1 MKTEKKSLRW
11 LRRTAWVPAV
21 LWYWEIWRLSDQ
33 PATVSGAVS
42 DGLLGWVLGLLCP
55 AYAGAAASAQIA
67 AVEALSFFER
77 KAAHMFLYFM
87 LALFLLMAIS
97 ALRRLRGKQR
107 YAVTLALC
115 ALLAGL
121 DEFHQT
127 FIPGRSGELRD
138 VLVDTV
144 GAAIGLAFPALA
156 AWIIRQK
163 GRCRFFLG
171 LPAVGAALALASPLL
186 AGPVLARANGTGLFT
201 VQAQE
206 EAVLAILQ
214 EAARCCGH
222 GMLGVCC
229 MLGASVSGLRFFPAL
244 AFTALFAG
252 AFSVALG
259 GWGCGVCALLGVL
272 LAALVWAAG
281 KAAES
286 LRKRIS

>member
-1 MKTEKKSLRW
+1 MKTEKKLSRRLRFA
-11 LRRTAWVPAV
+11 AWAPAV

-33 PATVSGAVS
+33 PAAVSGAVS

-55 AYAGAAASAQIA
+55 SYAGAAAPARTA

-87 LALFLLMAIS
+87 LALFICLAVS
-97 ALRRLRGKQR
+97 TLRRLRGRR

-121 DEFHQT
+121 DEYHQT

-138 VLVDTV
+138 VLVDTA

-156 AWIIRQK
+156 AWIIRRK
-163 GRCRFFLG
+163 GRSRFFLV
-171 LPAVGAALALASPLL
+171 LPAAGAALALASPLL
-186 AGPVLARANGTGLFT
+186 AGPVLERAKDMDLFS
-201 VQAQE
+201 VQPPE
-206 EAVLAILQ
+206 EAVLTILR
-214 EAARCCGH
+214 EAARCCGC
-222 GMLGVCC
+222 GVFGGCC

-244 AFTALFAG
+244 AFTALFAVT
-252 AFSVALG
+252 FSAVPG

-281 KAAES
+281 KAAER
-286 LRKRIS
+286 LRRRKW

>member
-1 MKTEKKSLRW
+1 MKTEKKLSRW
-11 LRRTAWVPAV
+11 LRCVAWAPAV

-42 DGLLGWVLGLLCP
+42 DGLLGWVLELLCP
-55 AYAGAAASAQIA
+55 SYAGAAAPARIA

-77 KAAHMFLYFM
+77 KAAHMFLFFM
-87 LALFLLMAIS
+87 LALFIYMAVFT
-97 ALRRLRGKQR
+97 LRRLRGKPR

-121 DEFHQT
+121 DEYHQT

-138 VLVDTV
+138 VLVDTA

-156 AWIIRQK
+156 AWIIRRK
-163 GRCRFFLG
+163 GRSRFFLV

-186 AGPVLARANGTGLFT
+186 SGPVLARAEIMDLFS
-201 VQAQE
+201 VQAPE
-206 EAVLAILQ
+206 EAVLAILR

-222 GMLGVCC
+222 GVFGGCC
-229 MLGASVSGLRFFPAL
+229 MLGASVSKLRFFPAL

-259 GWGCGVCALLGVL
+259 DWGCGACALLGVL
-272 LAALVWAAG
+272 LAVLVWAAG
-281 KAAES
+281 KAAEG
-286 LRKRIS
+286 LHRRIP